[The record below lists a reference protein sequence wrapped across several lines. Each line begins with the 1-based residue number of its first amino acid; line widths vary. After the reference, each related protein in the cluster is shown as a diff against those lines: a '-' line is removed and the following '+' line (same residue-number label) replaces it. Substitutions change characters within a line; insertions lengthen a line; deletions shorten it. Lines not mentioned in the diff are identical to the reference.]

1 MLTVKTVENKPNENQ
16 GNSSKRG
23 VTKRSQ
29 SHLGQSSRGGSKK
42 LVLTLGENYDANEI
56 NRRIEGITRMEDES
70 RYSMN
75 FNPLNNA

>member
-1 MLTVKTVENKPNENQ
+1 MLTVKNIENKPNENQ
-16 GNSSKRG
+16 GNLSKRG

-29 SHLGQSSRGGSKK
+29 SHHGQSSRGGSKK